1 MMIIQNFIKH
11 LLIQIF
17 KFIIGIQMEYVE
29 IISRRLIINK
39 LKNNCVLC
47 YHAHQL

>member
-17 KFIIGIQMEYVE
+17 KYIIGIQMEYVE
-29 IISRRLIINK
+29 IINRQLIINK
-39 LKNNCVLC
+39 LKKNPV
-47 YHAHQL
+47 